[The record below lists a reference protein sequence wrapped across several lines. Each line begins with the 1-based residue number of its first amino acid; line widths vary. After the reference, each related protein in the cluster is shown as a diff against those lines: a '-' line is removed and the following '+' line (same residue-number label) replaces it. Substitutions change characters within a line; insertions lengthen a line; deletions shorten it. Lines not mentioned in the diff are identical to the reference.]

1 MLSMSM
7 MKNIWE
13 TFNNLYLIG
22 KILFF
27 PIFLAIAI
35 SYLCLGILEFITIDI
50 FLIILEASSKKGNV
64 RELISSMIKPY

>member
-1 MLSMSM
+1 MVTMSM
-7 MKNIWE
+7 MKYIWE
-13 TFNNLYLIG
+13 IFNNLYLVG
-22 KILFF
+22 KILFS

-35 SYLCLGILEFITIDI
+35 SYLCLGIFEFIMIDI